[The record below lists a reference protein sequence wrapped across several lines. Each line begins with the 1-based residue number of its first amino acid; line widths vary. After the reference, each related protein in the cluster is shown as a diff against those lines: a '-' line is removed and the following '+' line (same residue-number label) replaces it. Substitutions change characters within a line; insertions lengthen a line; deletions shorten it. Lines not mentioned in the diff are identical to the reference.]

1 MIADLVALAFAAAGT
16 GLILVAALGIVR
28 MPDLLTRMH
37 ASSKAGTLG
46 ASLILIAVAITSPGT
61 GVVMRVVLI
70 ILFLFL
76 TAPLSAHLIARAGYR
91 SGVPLSEETDTAS
104 GKMSLMGIVRSG
116 AARVL
121 PYRSARASAA
131 NTTR

>member
-1 MIADLVALAFAAAGT
+1 M
-16 GLILVAALGIVR
+16 
-28 MPDLLTRMH
+28 RMH

-91 SGVPLSEETDTAS
+91 SGVPLSEETVIDEYREACE
-104 GKMSLMGIVRSG
+104 RDRG
-116 AARVL
+116 AV
-121 PYRSARASAA
+121 
-131 NTTR
+131 